1 MTAVAYAEK
10 HGLPKPRTMSLMA
23 SPIDVSQ
30 NPTAVNEAGDKL
42 TPEFMDMVKFII
54 PQGYPGAGR
63 EVYISPVQISMFIMT
78 KPEEHLKNFT
88 NLAFKQTE
96 LTIEEEKELAFYKEY
111 FAGMDLYHEFYAE
124 TNTRVFQ
131 ENRWAN
137 GKVDFAG
144 EQIDFSETTTPLITF
159 EGREDDIC
167 GIGQTK
173 GANNLMTGTKL

>member
-10 HGLPKPRTMSLMA
+10 HKLPKPRTMSLMA

-42 TPEFMDMVKFII
+42 TPEFMDMVKFVI

-78 KPEEHLKNFT
+78 KPEEHYKKFM
-88 NLAFKQTE
+88 NLAFKTTKYTE
-96 LTIEEEKELAFYKEY
+96 EEEKELAFYKEY
-111 FAGMDLYHEFYAE
+111 FAGMDLYHEFYKE
-124 TNTRVFQ
+124 TNMQVFK
-131 ENRWAN
+131 ENRWAS
-137 GKVDFAG
+137 GKVMFAG
-144 EQIDFSETTTPLITF
+144 EEVDFSETKTPLITF

-167 GIGQTK
+167 GI
-173 GANNLMTGTKL
+173 